1 MYSSY
6 DVLRHDL
13 ETGTISLEEIV
24 REYLSNIEKGK
35 HLNAFLSVYEED
47 AVRQAKRI
55 DEKIVQGT
63 AGKLAG
69 MIIGVKDV
77 LSIKGRTTT
86 CASKILE
93 NFVPLY
99 TCTSVRRLIDQDAVI
114 IGKTNCDEFAM
125 GSSNE
130 NSAYGVVKNPVSDN
144 RVPGGSSGGIALAVA
159 AGMCMASLGTDTGGS
174 VRQPASLCGVVGLK
188 PTYGRV
194 SRYGLTAFA
203 SSFDTIGV
211 FAGNVRDCARVLEVI
226 AGWDKMDSTSVG
238 FEVPAY
244 ADELRQDVNPK
255 DLTIGLI
262 DEFMGEGLQ
271 AEIREAI
278 LNKIDCLKSKGFNVK
293 TIHLPHLKYSIQ
305 AYYILTTAEAS
316 SNLARYDGARYG
328 FRDKDSKEL
337 ENMYVNSRTKGF
349 GTEVKRRIM
358 LGTYVLSAGYYDAY
372 YRKAQKARRL
382 IKEDF
387 LKAYREVDLIIGPT
401 TPTTAFK
408 LGEKIDDPLEMYL
421 NDIYTTSSNLAGN
434 PAISIPVGKD
444 NSGLPIG
451 MQIMGNDFEELK
463 VFKLADYIMRNC

>member
-1 MYSSY
+1 MFENF
-6 DVLRHDL
+6 DELRSELNSGRTAVSD
-13 ETGTISLEEIV
+13 IV
-24 REYLSNIEKGK
+24 KYYLSKIDKGK
-35 HLNAFLSVYEED
+35 RLNAFLSVFED
-47 AVRQAKRI
+47 AIEQAKGI
-55 DEKIVQGT
+55 DEKITKGS

-69 MIIGVKDV
+69 MVIGVKDV
-77 LSIKGRTTT
+77 LSIQGRTMT
-86 CASKILE
+86 CASKILK

-99 TCTSVRRLIDQDAVI
+99 TCTAVQRLIDQDAVI

-130 NSAYGVVKNPVSDN
+130 NSAYGVVKNPVCKT
-144 RVPGGSSGGIALAVA
+144 RVPGGSSGGSAVA
-159 AGMCMASLGTDTGGS
+159 VASGMCMASLGTDTGGS
-174 VRQPASLCGVVGLK
+174 VRQPASLCGIVGLK

-211 FAGNVRDCARVLEVI
+211 FACNVKDCARVLEVI

-244 ADELRQDVNPK
+244 ADELNIDVNPK

-271 AEIREAI
+271 TEIREAI
-278 LNKIDCLKSKGFNVK
+278 LNKIECLKSKGFNVK

-387 LKAYREVDLIIGPT
+387 LKAYKEVDLIIGPT

-421 NDIYTTSSNLAGN
+421 NDIYTTSSNLAGS
-434 PAISIPVGKD
+434 PAISIPLGKD

-451 MQIMGNDFEELK
+451 MQIMGNDFDESRI
-463 VFKLADYIMRNC
+463 FKLADYIMRNC